1 MLNDSNEAVLPK
13 ASSDEFLPPISHW
26 TTLGG
31 LLLVGTVGVAF
42 ILAALF
48 KYNVTVKA
56 PATVRPLGELRIV
69 QAATEGTVERIKVKE
84 NQVVKQGEIIA
95 ILDDSRLQTQ
105 KNQLQGNIQQLQR
118 QLTQMNA
125 QIAALDRQ
133 ITAETNR
140 NQRTIASAQADLSRN
155 QRDYQDRQAITQTD
169 VKEAE
174 ATLGLAN
181 AELKAYQQL
190 VESGAVSQLQFQQK
204 QQAVKAALAR
214 LERAKASLNPSA
226 ANVAIASERIAQE
239 KATGEATTATLNQE
253 RVALIQQQIELHNQ
267 LERDVRQ
274 LPQVEIDL
282 KQTII
287 VAPTDGTILKLNL
300 RNFSQTVQ
308 PGEEI
313 AQIAPSNTQLVA
325 KALVTSQ
332 DIGKVKTAQN
342 VQLRVS
348 ACPYPDYGT
357 LKGVVS
363 AISPDAIPLQRDGTT
378 ATVRSNVSGTPSFYE
393 VTIQPERLS
402 LGDGTRQCLIQL
414 GMEGRADIISREE
427 TVLQFLLRKARL
439 ITDL

>member
-13 ASSDEFLPPISHW
+13 ASSDEFLPPISRW

-31 LLLVGTVGVAF
+31 LFMVGTVGVAF
-42 ILAALF
+42 TLAAVF
-48 KYNVTVKA
+48 KYNITVKA
-56 PATVRPLGELRIV
+56 QATVRPIGELRIV
-69 QAATEGTVERIKVKE
+69 QAAKEGIVERIKVKE
-84 NQVVKQGEIIA
+84 NQVVKQGDIIA

-105 KNQLQGNIQQLQR
+105 KKQLQGNIQQLQR

-140 NQRTIASAQADLSRN
+140 NQRVIASAQADLSRN
-155 QRDYQDRQAITQTD
+155 QRDYQDRQITTQTD

-174 ATLGLAN
+174 AALGLAN

-204 QQAVKAALAR
+204 QQAVKAAQAR
-214 LERAKASLNPSA
+214 LEGVQASLNPSA

-253 RVALIQQQIELHNQ
+253 RVALIQQQIELQNQ

-274 LPQVEIDL
+274 LQQVEIDL

-300 RNFSQTVQ
+300 RNSSQTVQ
-308 PGEEI
+308 PGTEI
-313 AQIAPSNTQLVA
+313 AQIAPSNTQLVV

-332 DIGKVKTAQN
+332 DIGKVKIGQN
-342 VQLRVS
+342 AQLRVS

-357 LKGVVS
+357 LQGIVS

-378 ATVRSNVSGTPSFYE
+378 ATVGSKLGGTPSFYE
-393 VTIQPERLS
+393 VTIQSERLS
-402 LGDGTRQCLIQL
+402 LGYGTRQCPIQL

>member
-13 ASSDEFLPPISHW
+13 ASSDEFLPPISRW

-31 LLLVGTVGVAF
+31 LLIVGTVGVAF
-42 ILAALF
+42 TFAAVF

-56 PATVRPLGELRIV
+56 PATVRPIGELQIV
-69 QAATEGTVERIKVKE
+69 QAATEGTVERIGVKE
-84 NQVVKQGEIIA
+84 NQVVKTGEIIA

-105 KNQLQGNIQQLQR
+105 KRQLQGNIQQLQR
-118 QLTQMNA
+118 QIVQMKA
-125 QIAALDRQ
+125 QIAALERQ

-140 NQRTIASAQADLSRN
+140 NQRVIASAQADLSRN
-155 QRDYQDRQAITQTD
+155 QRDYQDRQITTQTD

-174 ATLGLAN
+174 AALGLAN

-214 LERAKASLNPSA
+214 LERVQASLNPSSA
-226 ANVAIASERIAQE
+226 PVAIAESRIAQE
-239 KATGEATTATLNQE
+239 KATGEATTATLNKE
-253 RVALIQQQIELHNQ
+253 REALIQQRIELQNQ

-274 LPQVEIDL
+274 LQQVEIDL

-287 VAPTDGTILKLNL
+287 AAPTDGTVLKLNL
-300 RNFSQTVQ
+300 RNSSQTVQ
-308 PGEEI
+308 AGAEI
-313 AQIAPSNTQLVA
+313 AQIAPSNTQLVV

-332 DIGKVKTAQN
+332 DIGKVKIAQN

-363 AISPDAIPLQRDGTT
+363 SISPDAIPLQAGATT
-378 ATVRSNVSGTPSFYE
+378 ATVGSSMGSKPSFYE
-393 VTIQPERLS
+393 ITIKPEHLS
-402 LGDGTRQCLIQL
+402 LGYGTRQCPIQV

-439 ITDL
+439 IADL

>member
-1 MLNDSNEAVLPK
+1 MLNDSNEAVLPN
-13 ASSDEFLPPISHW
+13 ASSDEFLPPISRW
-26 TTLGG
+26 ITLGG

-42 ILAALF
+42 ILAAVF

-69 QAATEGTVERIKVKE
+69 QAAKEGTVERIKVKE

-95 ILDDSRLQTQ
+95 ILEDSRLQTQ
-105 KNQLQGNIQQLQR
+105 KQQLQGNIQQLQR
-118 QLTQMNA
+118 QLGQMSA
-125 QIAALDRQ
+125 QVAALDRQ

-140 NQRTIASAQADLSRN
+140 SQRVIASAQADLSRN
-155 QRDYQDRQAITQTD
+155 QRDYQDRQITTQTD

-174 ATLGLAN
+174 AALGLAN

-214 LERAKASLNPSA
+214 LEGVQASLNPSA
-226 ANVAIASERIAQE
+226 ANVAIAESRIAQE
-239 KATGEATTATLNQE
+239 KATGEATTATLNKE
-253 RVALIQQQIELHNQ
+253 RVALIQQQIELQNQ
-267 LERDVRQ
+267 LERDIRQ
-274 LPQVEIDL
+274 LQQVEIDL

-287 VAPTDGTILKLNL
+287 AAPTDGTILKLNL
-300 RNFSQTVQ
+300 RNSSQTVQ
-308 PGEEI
+308 PGTEI
-313 AQIAPSNTQLVA
+313 AQIAPSNTQLVV
-325 KALVTSQ
+325 KATVTSQ
-332 DIGKVKTAQN
+332 DISKVKVSQN

-357 LKGVVS
+357 LQGVVS
-363 AISPDAIPLQRDGTT
+363 TISPDAIPLQRDGTT
-378 ATVRSNVSGTPSFYE
+378 ATVGSNVSGTPSFYE
-393 VTIQPERLS
+393 VTIQPESLS
-402 LGDGTRQCLIQL
+402 LGYGTRQCPIQL

>member
-13 ASSDEFLPPISHW
+13 ASSDEFLPPISRW

-31 LLLVGTVGVAF
+31 LLIVGTVGVAF
-42 ILAALF
+42 TLAAVF

-56 PATVRPLGELRIV
+56 PATVRPIGELQIV
-69 QAATEGTVERIKVKE
+69 QAATEGTVERIGVKE
-84 NQVVKQGEIIA
+84 NQVVKTGEIIA

-105 KNQLQGNIQQLQR
+105 KRQLQGNIQQLQR
-118 QLTQMNA
+118 QIVQMKA
-125 QIAALDRQ
+125 QIAALERQ

-140 NQRTIASAQADLSRN
+140 NQRVIASAQADLSRN
-155 QRDYQDRQAITQTD
+155 QRDYQDRQITTQTD

-174 ATLGLAN
+174 AALGLAN

-190 VESGAVSQLQFQQK
+190 LESGAVSQLQFQQK

-214 LERAKASLNPSA
+214 LERVQASLNPSSA
-226 ANVAIASERIAQE
+226 PVAIAESRIAQE
-239 KATGEATTATLNQE
+239 KATGEATTATLNKE
-253 RVALIQQQIELHNQ
+253 REALIQQRIELQNQ

-274 LPQVEIDL
+274 LQQVEIDL

-287 VAPTDGTILKLNL
+287 AAPTDGTVLKLNL
-300 RNFSQTVQ
+300 RNSSQTVQ
-308 PGEEI
+308 AGAEI
-313 AQIAPSNTQLVA
+313 AQIAPSNTQLVV

-332 DIGKVKTAQN
+332 DIGKVKIAQN

-363 AISPDAIPLQRDGTT
+363 SISPDAIPLQAGATT
-378 ATVRSNVSGTPSFYE
+378 ATVGSSMGSKPSFYE
-393 VTIQPERLS
+393 ITIKPEHLS
-402 LGDGTRQCLIQL
+402 LGYGTRQCPIQV

-439 ITDL
+439 IADL

>member
-13 ASSDEFLPPISHW
+13 ASSDEFLPPISPW

-31 LLLVGTVGVAF
+31 LFMVGTVGVAF

-69 QAATEGTVERIKVKE
+69 QAAKEGTVERIKVKE

-140 NQRTIASAQADLSRN
+140 NQRVIASAQADLSRN
-155 QRDYQDRQAITQTD
+155 QRDYQDRQITTQTD

-174 ATLGLAN
+174 AALRLAN
-181 AELKAYQQL
+181 AEFNAYQQL

-214 LERAKASLNPSA
+214 LEGVQASLNPSA

-239 KATGEATTATLNQE
+239 KATGEATTATLNKE
-253 RVALIQQQIELHNQ
+253 HVALIQQQIELQNQ

-274 LPQVEIDL
+274 LQQVEIDL

-287 VAPTDGTILKLNL
+287 AAPTEGTILKLNL
-300 RNFSQTVQ
+300 RNSSQTVQ
-308 PGEEI
+308 PGTEI
-313 AQIAPSNTQLVA
+313 AQIAPSNTQSVV

-363 AISPDAIPLQRDGTT
+363 AISPDAIALQQDGTT
-378 ATVRSNVSGTPSFYE
+378 STVGSHVSGTPSFYE

-402 LGDGTRQCLIQL
+402 LSDGTRQCLIQL

-427 TVLQFLLRKARL
+427 TILQFLLRKARL
-439 ITDL
+439 IGNF